1 MYEPVPLPQL
11 LDEWLEW
18 AEWVAKPD
26 RDPAQASNLTG
37 FDEFDWVVR
46 NKPEFA
52 WQAIVAALHDPRLD
66 VHLGL
71 MAAGPLE
78 DLLSAHGPSFI
89 DRVETEARSNPKFAS
104 MLGGVWRHQMTEEV
118 WGRVQAVWD
127 SRGWDGSRA
136 KGLTASLSP

>member
-1 MYEPVPLPQL
+1 MYDPVPLPQL

-18 AEWVAKPD
+18 AEWVARPD
-26 RDPAQASNLTG
+26 RDPAQAGNLTG

-46 NKPEFA
+46 NKPELA
-52 WQAIVAALHDPRLD
+52 WQAIIAALHDPRFG

-71 MAAGPLE
+71 LAAGPLE
-78 DLLSAHGPSFI
+78 DLLSAHGQSFI
-89 DRVETEARSNPKFAS
+89 DRVETQARSNPEFAS

-127 SRGWDGSRA
+127 PRGWDGS
-136 KGLTASLSP
+136 